1 MSTRPLQDI
10 KSIFRVT
17 GTPENYLTALRAST
31 WGFKEELESKWR
43 SLHTGDIIFF
53 HSAKTSSHFLKP
65 KELKSCVV
73 GFGVVGEKFFMGTSP
88 LWIEEFEENRVIY
101 PYRFNLSEIY
111 FFADVSL
118 NETWDSQSLKKKE
131 ATGAVLRELLAA
143 GIPLSLMKK
152 FPPMGSYSIIN
163 DEETKN
169 ILIKGTQSLYGY
181 RSPEEESDIIPGVQS
196 TIREVKSSDEI
207 LRFSTGITPF
217 VDIGA
222 RVRKMDQGQRQVD
235 VAKLQA
241 AENAHADILTGLLE
255 HLQSR
260 GYQCFKNNHIDLL
273 AVNEGEKKSLLI
285 EAKSNENMNFRAQ
298 SRKGIAQIFEYNY
311 FEMNQF
317 KVERR
322 LQLQHEH
329 SILAFSQKP
338 GDTDYIK
345 FINSLKIRTIAVADR
360 QITGL
365 GDLPNFSDLAG

>member
-31 WGFKEELESKWR
+31 WGFKKDLESRWK

-53 HSAKTSSHFLKP
+53 HSSKSSSHFLNKN
-65 KELKSCVV
+65 ELESRVI
-73 GFGVVGEKFFMGTSP
+73 GFGVVGEKFFIGTNP

-101 PYRFNLSEIY
+101 PYRFNFSEIY

-131 ATGAVLRELLAA
+131 STAAVLRELLAA
-143 GIPLSLMKK
+143 GIPLNQMPN
-152 FPPMGSYSIIN
+152 FPKMGSYSIIN
-163 DEETKN
+163 DLETKN
-169 ILIKGTQSLYGY
+169 MLIKGTQSLYGY
-181 RSPEEESDIIPGVQS
+181 RTPEEESDTFLGGPS
-196 TIREVKSSDEI
+196 TIREVNSQDEI
-207 LRFSTGITPF
+207 LRFATGVTPF
-217 VDIGA
+217 EDIGA
-222 RVRKMDQGQRQVD
+222 RVRKMDQGHRQVD
-235 VAKLQA
+235 IAKLQT
-241 AENAHADILTGLLE
+241 AENAHADILTGLFE
-255 HLQSR
+255 HLKAR
-260 GYQCFKNNHIDLL
+260 GYKCFKNNHIDLL
-273 AVNEGEKKSLLI
+273 AVNEVEKKSLLI
-285 EAKSNENMNFRAQ
+285 EAKSNENMNFHAQ
-298 SRKGIAQIFEYNY
+298 SRKGIAQLFEYNY

-317 KVERR
+317 KAEHR

-345 FINSLKIRTIAVADR
+345 FINSLKIRTIAVSDR

-365 GDLPNFSDLAG
+365 GDLPNFSEISG